1 MPAFFNNQK
10 VKPMSKLNTH
20 VYDVDVKPIKKLNIE
35 EERPREYASDGKI
48 TVGSRLRI
56 MDTVDTHEIPES
68 MPDGK
73 IKPYGLDA
81 DASYDVEVKEQVAD
95 SVIQEHIDRGVQ
107 NDVSD

>member
-1 MPAFFNNQK
+1 
-10 VKPMSKLNTH
+10 MSKLNTH
-20 VYDVDVKPIKKLNIE
+20 VYDVDVKPIKKLHIE
-35 EERPREYASDGKI
+35 EERPREYAADGKI
-48 TVGSRLRI
+48 AVSSRVHVT
-56 MDTVDTHEIPES
+56 DTIDTQETPES

-81 DASYDVEVKEQVAD
+81 DASYDVEVKEHVAD